1 MRDGFRIGEYFVSF
15 PPGDF
20 VHESED
26 GKMYIDV
33 DIYRIEKD
41 GSLHKVNKEITP
53 ELEQAINEEIN
64 RMLEA
69 AVEEAKINK

>member
-20 VHESED
+20 VHEDED
-26 GKMYIDV
+26 GKMFIDIDV
-33 DIYRIEKD
+33 FKIEKD
-41 GSLHKVNKEITP
+41 GSMNKVNKEITP

-69 AVEEAKINK
+69 AINEAEINK